1 MGDWLNLF
9 ARFLDDFLV
18 GALVTLELTG
28 VGLVMGFLLG
38 LGLALSKVYGSKPLR
53 WFASGYIEIFRGTP
67 LLVQLFLIYYGLPSL
82 GITLSQS
89 ASAYLALGLN
99 SAAYQAEYLRG
110 AILAIGNPQMT
121 AGRAI
126 GLSRWQTILN
136 IILPQ
141 ALRLAIP
148 SWSNEPILLLKSTG
162 VVFLIAVQDL
172 MAKAKRAA
180 TTTYNPIGSYL
191 AVAVVYLGMVFA
203 LNALLKLLERKA
215 RIPGFEM
222 AGKKGE
228 I

>member
-1 MGDWLNLF
+1 MDGWLGLLQ
-9 ARFLDDFLV
+9 RFFKDFMV
-18 GALVTLELTG
+18 GAGVTLELTAI
-28 VGLVMGFLLG
+28 GLVIGFVLG
-38 LGLALSKVYGSKPLR
+38 LLLALARVYGPKWLR
-53 WFASGYIEIFRGTP
+53 AIAIGYIELFRGTP

-82 GITLSQS
+82 GVTLSQS
-89 ASAYLALGLN
+89 LSAYLALGLN

-110 AILAIGNPQMT
+110 AILSIGDSQMT

-126 GLSRWQTILN
+126 GLSRLQTIRT

-148 SWSNEPILLLKSTG
+148 AWSNEPISLLKTTA

-191 AVAVVYLGMVFA
+191 AVAMVYLAMVFI
-203 LNALLKLLERKA
+203 LDVLLKWLERKA
-215 RIPGFEM
+215 RIPGL
-222 AGKKGE
+222 E
-228 I
+228 IDSRKT

>member
-1 MGDWLNLF
+1 MSDWLNLLI
-9 ARFLDDFLV
+9 RFFDDFLV
-18 GALVTLELTG
+18 GAGVTLELTAI
-28 VGLVMGFLLG
+28 GLAMGFLLG
-38 LGLALSKVYGSKPLR
+38 LGLALAKVYGAKPLC
-53 WFASGYIEIFRGTP
+53 WFATAYIELFRGTP

-82 GITLSQS
+82 GITLSQTL
-89 ASAYLALGLN
+89 SAYLALGLN

-110 AILAIGNPQMT
+110 AILAIGNTQMT

-126 GLSRWQTILN
+126 GLSRWQTILH

-148 SWSNEPILLLKSTG
+148 SWSNEPILLLKSTA

-191 AVAVVYLGMVFA
+191 AVAVVYLVMVFA
-203 LNALLKLLERKA
+203 LNSLLKWLERKA

-222 AGKKGE
+222 EGKRGSL
-228 I
+228 